1 LCGLCDAYE
10 VMSENTLKASF
21 DEPNG
26 KVGLAASVGVEF
38 KGEVTSDTVKQTVD
52 KIKKAFE

>member
-1 LCGLCDAYE
+1 
-10 VMSENTLKASF
+10 MSENTLKASF